1 MRCRWKAGLV
11 RPTGS
16 ALAPPRRRA
25 FHQATALVSLE
36 RAPVRYK
43 HSRWPE
49 PEDGAAGEEEELPR
63 EYETEIWV
71 GDKYESFVYLKPEVG
86 SQLLSDI
93 VRQRGAKDGLQV
105 RSRKMGLKFYH
116 HSRHFSHR
124 SLSLPRLR
132 LNFDLPMTPA
142 SYRGVT
148 SATLWMTGQWWAIT
162 LNGGEDGTCV
172 PSF

>member
-1 MRCRWKAGLV
+1 MRCRWRVGLAGGA
-11 RPTGS
+11 TGS
-16 ALAPPRRRA
+16 AIAPRRRA

-43 HSRWPE
+43 HLRWPE
-49 PEDGAAGEEEELPR
+49 PDDWTTDEELPR

-86 SQLLSDI
+86 TQLHSDI
-93 VRQRGAKDGLQV
+93 VRQRGSKDGIQV

-116 HSRHFSHR
+116 DSRHFAHR
-124 SLSLPRLR
+124 SLSLPRLY
-132 LNFDLPMTPA
+132 LKSDLPMTPA
-142 SYRGVT
+142 SHRGVT
-148 SATLWMTGQWWAIT
+148 AATLWMTGEWWAIT

-172 PSF
+172 PL

>member
-1 MRCRWKAGLV
+1 MPCRWTAGILGA
-11 RPTGS
+11 TGS
-16 ALAPPRRRA
+16 AKAPMRRRA

-36 RAPVRYK
+36 RAPLRYN

-49 PEDGAAGEEEELPR
+49 PEKTEDIVQETPR

-86 SQLLSDI
+86 SALHADI
-93 VRQRGAKDGLQV
+93 VRQRGLKDGIQV

-116 HSRHFSHR
+116 GSRYFAHR
-124 SLSLPRLR
+124 SLSLPRLYVK
-132 LNFDLPMTPA
+132 FDLPRTAA
-142 SYRGVT
+142 SHRGVT

-162 LNGGEDGTCV
+162 LNGGEDV
-172 PSF
+172 V